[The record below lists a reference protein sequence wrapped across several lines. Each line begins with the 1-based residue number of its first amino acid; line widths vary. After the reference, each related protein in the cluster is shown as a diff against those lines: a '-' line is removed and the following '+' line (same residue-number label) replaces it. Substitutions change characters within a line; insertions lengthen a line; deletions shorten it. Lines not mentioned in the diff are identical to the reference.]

1 MVGSAQRTRIKICG
15 LTDPDMAL
23 HAARS
28 GADAIGL
35 VHHVPSP
42 RHVTPETAAAIARA
56 LPAFVARVALFV
68 DAAPE
73 QVREF
78 IRVVQPDLLQFHGE
92 ESAAYCQQFDRP
104 YIKAVRMQSG
114 VDLLQYAADHAQA
127 KGLLLD
133 AWVEGVAGGSGV
145 TFDWARIPSAL
156 PLPLILSGGLDAL
169 NVGEAIR
176 RVRPWAVDV
185 SSGVERQR
193 GVKDAAKIVQFIT
206 GVNDAQG

>member
-1 MVGSAQRTRIKICG
+1 MGSVQRTRIKICG
-15 LTDPDMAL
+15 LTDPDMAQF
-23 HAARS
+23 AARS

-35 VHHVPSP
+35 VHYAPSP
-42 RHVTPETAAAIARA
+42 RHVGLDMAAVIARA
-56 LPAFVARVALFV
+56 LPPFVSRVALFV

-73 QVREF
+73 VVREF
-78 IRVVQPDLLQFHGE
+78 IRAAQPDLLQFHGDG
-92 ESAAYCQQFDRP
+92 SAAYCQQFDRP

-114 VDLLQYAADHAQA
+114 VDLLQYASDHAQA

-133 AWVEGVAGGSGV
+133 AWVDGVAGGSGV
-145 TFDWARIPSAL
+145 VFDWARIPSGL
-156 PLPLILSGGLDAL
+156 PLPLILSGGLDAV